1 MIGQARRLVVLLGLT
16 MLTFAVCASAVH
28 ARTVT
33 DSVGR
38 RVEVPDY
45 ITRVFAAG
53 PPAGIFLYV
62 VAPEK
67 MIGWGARH
75 ATSTSRSCCRRC
87 AILRS
92 SAG

>member
-38 RVEVPDY
+38 RVE
-45 ITRVFAAG
+45 
-53 PPAGIFLYV
+53 
-62 VAPEK
+62 E
-67 MIGWGARH
+67 IGRAH
-75 ATSTSRSCCRRC
+75 V
-87 AILRS
+87 
-92 SAG
+92 